1 VILDLYPPSKIGQV
15 MALWGAGALLGP
27 IFGPALGGWL
37 TDSFTW
43 RWVFYINLPIGALAL
58 AGVLLFMSR
67 EGGGRAKP
75 FDFLGFGSV
84 ALSVASFQLIL
95 DRGPSQDWFTSPE
108 IWAYVA
114 IGAASF
120 YVFLVQTLTAR
131 QPFFDRALARDR
143 NFVSCTIF
151 GFFIGVLLFSVMALL
166 PVMLQ
171 QFMGYTALESGL
183 ATMPRGLGS
192 FAAMFVVGRMIGRV
206 DTRLILFT
214 GLSLSVVALWQ
225 MTHFDLSMTVTPVIV
240 SGVIQGVGV
249 GLIFVPLSALAFT
262 TLPASLRAEATAVYT
277 LVRSLGSS
285 VGISIMEALWTN
297 NTAIAHSGLAAHI
310 GPANPVAAAALG
322 SRLTAP
328 GGLEALNG
336 EITRQAAM
344 IAYLDDF
351 KLMIFITLACLP
363 LLLMMR
369 TPRFAPETGHA
380 FAE

>member
-1 VILDLYPPSKIGQV
+1 
-15 MALWGAGALLGP
+15 
-27 IFGPALGGWL
+27 
-37 TDSFTW
+37 
-43 RWVFYINLPIGALAL
+43 
-58 AGVLLFMSR
+58 
-67 EGGGRAKP
+67 
-75 FDFLGFGSV
+75 
-84 ALSVASFQLIL
+84 
-95 DRGPSQDWFTSPE
+95 
-108 IWAYVA
+108 
-114 IGAASF
+114 
-120 YVFLVQTLTAR
+120 
-131 QPFFDRALARDR
+131 
-143 NFVSCTIF
+143 
-151 GFFIGVLLFSVMALL
+151 
-166 PVMLQ
+166 MLQ